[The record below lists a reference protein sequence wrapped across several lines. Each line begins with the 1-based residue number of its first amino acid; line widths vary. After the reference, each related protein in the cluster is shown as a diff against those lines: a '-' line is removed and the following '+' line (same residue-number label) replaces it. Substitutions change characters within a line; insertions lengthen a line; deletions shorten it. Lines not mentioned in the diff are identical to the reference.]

1 MFSCFPWTY
10 LFLRFVEPFAGQV
23 KIGAEG
29 VAARKGQFSGQN
41 LLIGDL
47 LTLTNTHLKF
57 SSFDDHRF
65 GVKENNSIR
74 ATFWIQFEDSGT
86 SPDELLHFMFLT
98 CHIPIS
104 SPVKIS
110 LTWVGCIL
118 SLSLWSNPCSHFP
131 GVPLLL
137 LLTGHGGVQPYLCD
151 FLFLQCSL
159 WLLFSSLW
167 LSVAYGPEYPRLEC
181 RRWVGKPLDLI
192 RILQE
197 YRDYALRPEAPRDRA
212 RKNNR
217 TSNIYWVLNITNN
230 WASWFVGM
238 WRFC

>member
-1 MFSCFPWTY
+1 M
-10 LFLRFVEPFAGQV
+10 
-23 KIGAEG
+23 
-29 VAARKGQFSGQN
+29 AARKGQFSGQN

-104 SPVKIS
+104 SPIKIS

-159 WLLFSSLW
+159 WLLFSVTECCIWSWISQAGMQEVSGETSGSYKDLTGIQRLCSETW
-167 LSVAYGPEYPRLEC
+167 GPK
-181 RRWVGKPLDLI
+181 GQS
-192 RILQE
+192 QE
-197 YRDYALRPEAPRDRA
+197 
-212 RKNNR
+212 K
-217 TSNIYWVLNITNN
+217 
-230 WASWFVGM
+230 
-238 WRFC
+238 